1 MTVSALTRP
10 GQRDRISEKLGE
22 IDWRLAALLAFV
34 AGVGGMMLYSIAGG
48 HWAPWASAQLTR
60 FFLLFGVM
68 IVLSLIDLK
77 VWYSLSY
84 PIYIVALVLLVATAA
99 VGQTHLGG
107 KRWLGVGHFT
117 IQPSEIM
124 KIGLVMALGRFY
136 HSLTAKQARWSWK
149 LLIPA
154 AMIGAPVLLVAKQ
167 PDLGTAIML
176 AVTGGVMMFM
186 AGLTWK
192 VLVAGF
198 VTVSAAAVPVYMFLL
213 KGFQKSRIDVFLHPD
228 RDPSGKGYHVI
239 QAAIAAGSGGLLGKG
254 YMLGSQSQL
263 NYLPEKQTDF
273 IFATVAEEFGFVGCF
288 ILLLAYGMIVAAG
301 LRIASTSHSHFGR
314 MAAAGVTAAFGFY
327 VLINGAMVIGLA
339 PVVGVPMPLMSYG
352 GTVMVTVMVGMG
364 LVQAVRVHRYSEL
377 PRGRG
382 FLF

>member
-1 MTVSALTRP
+1 MSASALTRP

-34 AGVGGMMLYSIAGG
+34 TGIGAMMLYSIAGG
-48 HWAPWASAQLTR
+48 HWGPWADAHLTR

-77 VWYSLSY
+77 IWYSLAY
-84 PIYIVALVLLVATAA
+84 PVYILALVLLVATAVA
-99 VGQTHLGG
+99 GQTHLGG

-124 KIGLVMALGRFY
+124 KIALVMALGRFY
-136 HSLTAKQARWSWK
+136 HNCTAKQARWSWK

-192 VLVAGF
+192 LLIAGF
-198 VTVSAAAVPVYMFLL
+198 VAVSAAAVPIYMFLL
-213 KGFQKSRIDVFLHPD
+213 KGFQKARIDVFLHPD

-288 ILLLAYGMIVAAG
+288 ILLLAYGAIVAVG

-314 MAAAGVTAAFGFY
+314 MTAAGVTAAFGLY
-327 VLINGAMVIGLA
+327 VIINGAMVIGLA

-352 GTVMVTVMVGMG
+352 GTVMVTVMIGMG

-382 FLF
+382 FL